1 MKKTSKISYDGTNLL
16 TRIPKK
22 IEKEASL
29 KKGDRLEWE
38 ADKGKLKVKK
48 NDLDLEK
55 SEQ

>member
-48 NDLDLEK
+48 KDLDLG
-55 SEQ
+55 SNEQ